1 MEAQRKTSRKTIEK
15 MGMNPSKQEEIDF
28 LRAVVGSIP
37 QNSYL
42 SGLLDDNLMRYAE
55 RGIMNDFGIS
65 LQDMGEENTGIEQ
78 LKEQMRI
85 FMKDKEEQV
94 LLLARDLEAER
105 KKVEELKD
113 EVDRYKGRIEEAMCD
128 LRGRY

>member
-1 MEAQRKTSRKTIEK
+1 MTTQRTTSRKTIEK
-15 MGMNPSKQEEIDF
+15 MSVNPSKQEEIDF
-28 LRAVVGSIP
+28 LRAVVDSIP
-37 QNSYL
+37 KNSYL

-65 LQDMGEENTGIEQ
+65 LQDMGEDNTGIEQ

-113 EVDRYKGRIEEAMCD
+113 EVDLYKGRIEEAMCD